1 MALPCIGC
9 SHEHFSI
16 CLLYLKEANKFHASG
31 NQELAIKHL
40 QDAFTECAASERHL
54 MSLGMIELAAKVRGV
69 KKEIQKSMMEKTP
82 VRQEVIDKASKLQG
96 KILSVLVKEPGL
108 CITCL
113 VHGPEHELE
122 GV

>member
-1 MALPCIGC
+1 MALRCIGC

-16 CLLYLKEANKFHASG
+16 CLLYSREANKFFASG
-31 NQELAIKHL
+31 NQELAMKHL

-54 MSLGMIELAAKVRGV
+54 MSLGMTKIAAKVREV
-69 KKEIQKSMMEKTP
+69 KKEIQKSMIEKEP
-82 VRQEVIDKASKLQG
+82 VRQEIIDKASKLQG
-96 KILSVLVKEPGL
+96 EILSILVKEPGL

-113 VHGPEHELE
+113 VHGPEHVLE